1 MSVRSVLSAGDISVN
16 KLNLHCTGRHDKH
29 YIASWKTF
37 GKTGAREGALVV
49 LGMGMGATF
58 YVGKWGRPL

>member
-37 GKTGAREGALVV
+37 GKTGAREGAGNGNGGYILCRE
-49 LGMGMGATF
+49 MG
-58 YVGKWGRPL
+58 